1 MALPLLLGAAKG
13 LLSNTTKSVVKKK
26 AASTAKKFVTGKGK
40 DKKKGG
46 SLVKKGSSTES
57 STKAKVKPTQKYA
70 GGVSSS
76 GGSSGVPKA
85 EVSSGSSNVSYEKL
99 TQQLDNIVG
108 LTSSLDKAFKGQYD
122 QKKKESKKKD
132 KAAQKAK
139 REGRE
144 ATLEGGSSRSGAI
157 GGSILGVAKKFNIFN
172 FLLNTLMGGLAVLF
186 LKNFESIKSFFTE
199 FGEAFNN
206 KMNLLRWGL
215 MAFNKPISAATRTVA
230 KVFTPLL
237 KKLGGGLKKG
247 ITGIGKIVGN
257 GLKNLGLGIFNFAKK
272 MHQAVKTAATSGAKG
287 AAKGAAKSAAR
298 SGTKG
303 ATNAAAKSLRSG
315 PASSAATKTF
325 GKTGAKR
332 LGLFSKAFKRIP
344 IIGSLISIG
353 IDLAMGETLDRA
365 IVGSIGGALGGT
377 IGAAIGTGLIP
388 IPFLGTAIG
397 GFVGAGL
404 GDFFAKKLYSDFA
417 SNLTGQGLSPL
428 GDTELT
434 PEEIRKRG
442 KIKIGDTII
451 RNGQTM
457 VWNGMKFV
465 TPQQYQQQTGKS
477 PNATTTSTQANGTG
491 PIDMGADVNAKL
503 KKMAEYAMQA
513 GFTKEQAKIMAAIA
527 GGESTFNNRAHNPN
541 RATGDNS
548 YGLWQINMI
557 DEIGVERRRQLGLSS
572 NEDLFDPVTN
582 ARAAKAIFDSQ
593 GFTAWGAYK
602 DGNAAKYMN
611 AAKALDLSG
620 TTSAPQVTPTRNVIP
635 GMTVPQNPFVLK
647 DAYGNPLSDIGKSE
661 TPSSPQITPTI
672 SPAAHSSPVESKAS
686 YEGGG
691 SQTVTIPYPVGG
703 GQESPMMGGSSG
715 GVAMM
720 GGSTRA
726 LVNSYYKSKLIGF
739 LYKQG

>member
-26 AASTAKKFVTGKGK
+26 AASTAKDFVTGKGK

-46 SLVKKGSSTES
+46 SLIKKGSSTES

-76 GGSSGVPKA
+76 GGPSGVPKA
-85 EVSSGSSNVSYEKL
+85 EVSSGGSNVSYEKL
-99 TQQLDNIVG
+99 TQQLDNIIG

-132 KAAQKAK
+132 KEAQKAK

-157 GGSILGVAKKFNIFN
+157 GGSILGAAKKFNIFN

-215 MAFNKPISAATRTVA
+215 MALNKPISAATRTVA

-237 KKLGGGLKKG
+237 KKVGGGLKKG
-247 ITGIGKIVGN
+247 ITGIGKFVGK
-257 GLKNLGLGIFNFAKK
+257 GLKKLGLGIFNFAKK
-272 MHQAVKTAATSGAKG
+272 MHQAVKTAATSGAKS
-287 AAKGAAKSAAR
+287 AAKSA
-298 SGTKG
+298 SKS
-303 ATNAAAKSLRSG
+303 AAKSGTRVATNSATKSGLRSATN
-315 PASSAATKTF
+315 PSLAAIKKF
-325 GKTGAKR
+325 GKSGATR
-332 LGLFSKAFKRIP
+332 LSKFSKGIRGIP
-344 IIGSLISIG
+344 LVGSLIAIG

-365 IVGSIGGALGGT
+365 IVGAIGGSLGFS

-404 GDFFAKKLYSDFA
+404 GDFFAKKLYSNFA
-417 SNLTGQGLSPL
+417 SNLIGQGLSPL
-428 GDTELT
+428 GDSGITEEQMKQKLKEQQDAT
-434 PEEIRKRG
+434 AEI
-442 KIKIGDTII
+442 
-451 RNGQTM
+451 
-457 VWNGMKFV
+457 MKDDPRMNPDAV
-465 TPQQYQQQTGKS
+465 
-477 PNATTTSTQANGTG
+477 TQANGTG

-503 KKMAEYAMQA
+503 KKMAGYAMQA
-513 GFTKEQAKIMAAIA
+513 GFTKEQAKVMAAIA
-527 GGESTFNNRAHNPN
+527 GGESTFDNTAHNN
-541 RATGDNS
+541 EGRDNS
-548 YGLWQINMI
+548 YGLWQINMR
-557 DEIGVERRRQLGLSS
+557 GPLGPERRKQFGISS
-572 NEDLFDPVTN
+572 NEQLFDPVTN
-582 ARAAKAIFDSQ
+582 AKAAKAIFDSGQ
-593 GFTAWGAYK
+593 GFNAWGAYK

-611 AAKALDLSG
+611 AAKSLDLSG
-620 TTSAPQVTPTRNVIP
+620 TTSAPQVTPINKPLTVPMDQIP
-635 GMTVPQNPFVLK
+635 GENAPQAEIDEYFRRLDAGELTGTQVSPTVSPTAQ
-647 DAYGNPLSDIGKSE
+647 
-661 TPSSPQITPTI
+661 SS
-672 SPAAHSSPVESKAS
+672 SVASRAS

-691 SQTVTIPYPVGG
+691 SQTVSVPYPVGG

-715 GVAMM
+715 GVTVM
-720 GGSTRA
+720 GGSTRS
-726 LVNSYYKSKLIGF
+726 LVNSYYKSKLMGF